1 MTYSKC
7 PNCGADVPADESE
20 RLCAALSKTYRRTE
34 VVPIDGGQPIYD
46 YIIILE

>member
-1 MTYSKC
+1 MLVCS
-7 PNCGADVPADESE
+7 GSDVDPDESA
-20 RLCAALSKTYRRTE
+20 RLCNTLAKTYRRTE